1 MTETTTTPTHVHA
14 GVLAGHSVDADV
26 PSVDDVAAQGDVLVS
41 VAKVKRART
50 PLTEPVVIVEAGF
63 GGNPHTLHPDGECF
77 WDPEPVEGLKLGVLT
92 VPKGSKAFLFHAER
106 PTDADHGG
114 LEILPG
120 TYRVSRQREYAGEY
134 WAMVA
139 D

>member
-1 MTETTTTPTHVHA
+1 MLDTHATHVETA
-14 GVLAGHSVDADV
+14 GALAGHSVDADV
-26 PSVDDVAAQGDVLVS
+26 PAIDDVGAQGDVLVS
-41 VAKVKRART
+41 AAKVRRART

-77 WDPEPVEGLKLGVLT
+77 WDPELDEGLKLGVLT
-92 VPKGSKAFLFHAER
+92 IPKGSRAFLFHAER
-106 PTDADHGG
+106 PTEADHGG

-120 TYRVSRQREYAGEY
+120 TYRVSRQREYAGER
-134 WAMVA
+134 WSMVA